1 MGLVLSGWLV
11 FYGLPEEYFGQG
23 EERGTTAVLLILG
36 GIPMATILGAVVGL
50 VVSFA
55 LRGSRLAAWAT
66 VVGLGVLAVTLFVAF
81 SAAWN
86 SFQPWFEKVSAAN

>member
-50 VVSFA
+50 
-55 LRGSRLAAWAT
+55 
-66 VVGLGVLAVTLFVAF
+66 GVLAVTLFVAF